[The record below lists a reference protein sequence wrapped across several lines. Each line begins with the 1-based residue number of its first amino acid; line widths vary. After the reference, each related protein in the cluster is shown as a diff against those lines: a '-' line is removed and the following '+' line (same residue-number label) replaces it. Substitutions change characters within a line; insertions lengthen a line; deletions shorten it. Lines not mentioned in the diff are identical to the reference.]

1 MDDIV
6 IYGTDWEEHLQNI
19 NEVFKRL
26 GEAGLTVK
34 MKKCKF
40 GMHECSYL
48 GYRIGSGGIRP
59 VEVKLEAIK
68 NIPIPMTKKDV
79 RSFLGIVGY
88 YRRFVPHFAT
98 KAGPLTEATRKGK
111 PEKVNWTLEEQNSFE
126 QLKSSLLQTPTL
138 RNPDFHQPFILQTDA
153 SDVGIGA
160 VLSQGVQDQPIAY
173 YSRKLLG
180 REQRYS
186 TVEKEC
192 LAINLAI
199 KAFANY
205 LIGKPLVLQTDNR
218 ALTWLKS
225 FREKNA
231 RLMRWSLVLQPYTFT
246 VQHRKGRENA
256 NADALSRLPEEHH
269 SFQLPK
275 GGRDVRDLKETREF
289 GKDHFRKD
297 HLRKDP
303 CAINQSHP
311 AVIDQSHPAIIDQ
324 SHPATEDAPG
334 IDPQPGL

>member
-1 MDDIV
+1 M
-6 IYGTDWEEHLQNI
+6 
-19 NEVFKRL
+19 
-26 GEAGLTVK
+26 
-34 MKKCKF
+34 
-40 GMHECSYL
+40 
-48 GYRIGSGGIRP
+48 
-59 VEVKLEAIK
+59 
-68 NIPIPMTKKDV
+68 
-79 RSFLGIVGY
+79 
-88 YRRFVPHFAT
+88 
-98 KAGPLTEATRKGK
+98 
-111 PEKVNWTLEEQNSFE
+111 
-126 QLKSSLLQTPTL
+126 
-138 RNPDFHQPFILQTDA
+138 
-153 SDVGIGA
+153 GIGA

-186 TVEKEC
+186 TVEMEC
-192 LAINLAI
+192 LAINLAV
-199 KAFANY
+199 KAFATY
-205 LIGKPLVLQTDNR
+205 LIGKPFVLQTDNR

-231 RLMRWSLVLQPYTFT
+231 RLMRWSLALQPYTFT

-256 NADALSRLPEEHH
+256 NADALSRLPEEHP

-275 GGRDVRDLKETREF
+275 GWRDVRDLKETREF

-311 AVIDQSHPAIIDQ
+311 AVIDQSHPAVIDQ